1 MRICL
6 ILEGCYPYINGGV
19 STWMHQY
26 ITEMPEHEFVLWVIG
41 DKEQDKD
48 KFVYT
53 LPKNVVHVQ
62 QVFLDAA
69 LRVKDSEVFNYTFN
83 EQEKEAHRRLVA
95 SDSPNWDLL
104 FDLYQVKKINP
115 MSYLKSQSFLETL
128 TKTCEEEFPF
138 IAFSDAFH
146 SVRSRLLPVLYLMG
160 TEIPQADCYHAIC
173 TGYGGLLASMAA
185 YIHHKPLLLT
195 EHGIYTREREEEI
208 IRAKWVA
215 RAFKPHW
222 IDFFYMLS
230 DLIYARACKVTALF
244 SRAMETQID
253 MGCAREKCR
262 VIENGIS
269 YEKLCNIP
277 LKEDDG
283 IVDIGAVVRL
293 APIKD
298 IKTMIYAFFELSCRK
313 DNVRLHIMGGV
324 DDQEY
329 ADECYALVHQLNL
342 EDKIIFTGRV
352 NIIEYFEKLDFTLL
366 TSISE
371 GQPLS
376 VLESFAAKRPC
387 VTTDVGCC
395 NELLDGG
402 PGDTL
407 GKAGFY
413 APPMQRDKL
422 ADAMEA
428 LCDSRELRLQMG
440 EIGQKRTYENFRYN
454 IMLTKYRNL
463 YKEVEEEWPELVLN

>member
-6 ILEGCYPYINGGV
+6 VLEGCYPFINGGV

-41 DKEQDKD
+41 AKSESRD

-53 LPKNVVHVQ
+53 LPENVTEIY
-62 QVFLDAA
+62 QVFLDDA
-69 LRVKDSEVFNYTFN
+69 LKVRDSGIFSHSFNKA
-83 EQEKEAHRRLVA
+83 EKEALGRLVM
-95 SDSPNWDLL
+95 SDKPDWDKL
-104 FDLYQVKKINP
+104 FDMYQVKKINP
-115 MSYLKSQSFLETL
+115 MSYLKSESFLKTL
-128 TKTCEEEFPF
+128 TSICQEEFPY

-160 TEIPQADCYHAIC
+160 TKIPQADVYHAIS
-173 TGYGGLLASMAA
+173 TGYGGLLASMGA
-185 YIHHKPLLLT
+185 YINKKPLLLT

-215 RAFKPHW
+215 RSFKKHW
-222 IDFFYMLS
+222 IAFFYMLS
-230 DLIYARACKVTALF
+230 DLIY
-244 SRAMETQID
+244 SRAFRVTSLFTNAMRTQID
-253 MGCAREKCR
+253 MGCAAEKCR

-269 YEKLCNIP
+269 YERLCNIP
-277 LKEDDG
+277 LKKEDG
-283 IVDIGAVVRL
+283 LVDIGAVVRF

-298 IKTMIYAFFELSCRK
+298 IKTMIYAFFELCSRM
-313 DNVRLHIMGGV
+313 DNVRLHIMGGI
-324 DDQEY
+324 DDEEY
-329 ADECYALVHQLNL
+329 ADECFDLIKQLDL
-342 EDKIIFTGRV
+342 EDKIIITGRV

-395 NELLDGG
+395 RELLLGK

-407 GKAGFY
+407 GRAGY
-413 APPMQRDKL
+413 CVPPMQREKL

-428 LCDSRELRLQMG
+428 LCESRQLRLQMG
-440 EIGQKRTYENFRYN
+440 EIGQKRTYEYFRYN
-454 IMLTKYRNL
+454 IMLTKYRDL
-463 YKEVEEEWPELVLN
+463 YKEVESQWQV